1 MNAQE
6 QHTKKIGLNRNET
19 RFIRLGLDSRPK
31 HGQSSL
37 SARFIR
43 NATLHAGIGT
53 LLDAGVNSLNSTGHV
68 RTVLLMYPSR
78 VPFSF
83 LGRPRPR
90 THLDSRSF
98 SAAVFSIPLFPSHLF
113 HPAPRRWNRRAT
125 VYLNFRSKGNT
136 RRMPRPG
143 WTRSRLDEEDTGHP
157 VNGNPRLRYS

>member
-6 QHTKKIGLNRNET
+6 QHTKKIGLNREP

-43 NATLHAGIGT
+43 NAAYTPGWYIVRRRSKFFEFHGTCANCSINVPITGSLLFPRTTARARARAPRFPLFLRRCFLHA
-53 LLDAGVNSLNSTGHV
+53 
-68 RTVLLMYPSR
+68 P
-78 VPFSF
+78 
-83 LGRPRPR
+83 PRP
-90 THLDSRSF
+90 
-98 SAAVFSIPLFPSHLF
+98 F

-136 RRMPRPG
+136 RRMPRPR